1 MTGIP
6 SQVVDTS
13 EKLQF
18 AVRELFWTHGSILA
32 ASPLSL
38 RTKSIQIHPV
48 GKKKKKE
55 YQGIRRLDRTLGQ
68 TQIT

>member
-1 MTGIP
+1 MAKNPIERV
-6 SQVVDTS
+6 SQNKVFLKYNS
-13 EKLQF
+13 QF

-48 GKKKKKE
+48 GTK
-55 YQGIRRLDRTLGQ
+55 RSTRAFVD
-68 TQIT
+68 